1 MTSQHRR
8 SGKGFTGRHMAA
20 ILVCFFGVV
29 IAVNITMARFASSTF
44 GGIVVE
50 NSYVASQEFNGRLKQ
65 SREQVALQWKASLKV
80 VDGTIQY
87 ALTDRDGKPVP
98 AASVSIQFRHPSYEA
113 ADWHVELQ
121 PAPND
126 TFEAS
131 HASRDGTWNVQI
143 DSEVGRTRPYRDVRR
158 ITIRN
163 GEFQ

>member
-1 MTSQHRR
+1 MSTQRHA
-8 SGKGFTGRHMAA
+8 KEFTGRHM
-20 ILVCFFGVV
+20 LVIMISFFGVI
-29 IAVNITMARFASSTF
+29 IAVNLGMAQLAGSSF
-44 GGIVVE
+44 GGLVVG

-87 ALTDRDGKPVP
+87 ALTDRDGKPVLP
-98 AASVSIQFRHPSYEA
+98 ASVSIQFRHPSYEA